1 MNVFVR
7 LHPSGIVASQA
18 PILVKNKNLGGI
30 DMKTSRILAG
40 VAAATM
46 AIAPI
51 AATAGTRAA
60 ETGAVSV
67 QPVKMS
73 TLTRSAKPAERK
85 SEAGGSAV
93 IVAVLAAAAVV
104 AGIIA
109 ATDDDDNDLVV
120 EPTTSAGG

>member
-1 MNVFVR
+1 
-7 LHPSGIVASQA
+7 
-18 PILVKNKNLGGI
+18 
-30 DMKTSRILAG
+30 MKSSRILAG

-51 AATAGTRAA
+51 AAQAGTRAA
-60 ETGAVSV
+60 DTGAVSV

-73 TLTRSAKPAERK
+73 TLTRSAKPADRK

-93 IVAVLAAAAVV
+93 IIAVLAAAAVV

-109 ATDDDDNDLVV
+109 ATDDNDNDLIV